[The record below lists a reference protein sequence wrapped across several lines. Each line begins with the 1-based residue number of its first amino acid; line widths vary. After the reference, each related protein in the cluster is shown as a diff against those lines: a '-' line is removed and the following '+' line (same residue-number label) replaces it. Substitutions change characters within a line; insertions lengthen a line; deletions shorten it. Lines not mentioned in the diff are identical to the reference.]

1 MNTWKSIHEVG
12 GSIPT
17 IPLKYLNMT
26 LKTEKNPKKPE
37 KPIRKSTQTDIRKKA
52 FLDALEKSLG
62 VVTIACRQIGLH
74 RSTFYDWMRDDPEF
88 KSLVDD
94 LNEVTLDFAESELH
108 KQIRDGSTAATIFYL
123 KTKGKK
129 RGYIER
135 SDINMTTNAPDFS
148 GLSTDQIIDLLNEK
162 PNE

>member
-1 MNTWKSIHEVG
+1 M
-12 GSIPT
+12 
-17 IPLKYLNMT
+17 
-26 LKTEKNPKKPE
+26 KTEKNQNEPK

-52 FLDALEKSLG
+52 FIDALEKSLG
-62 VVTIACRQIGLH
+62 VVTIACRSIGLH
-74 RSTFYDWMRDDPEF
+74 RSTFYDWMRDDPDF

-148 GLSTDQIIDLLNEK
+148 ALSTDQIIDLLNEK
-162 PNE
+162 PLE

>member
-1 MNTWKSIHEVG
+1 M
-12 GSIPT
+12 
-17 IPLKYLNMT
+17 
-26 LKTEKNPKKPE
+26 KTEKNQNKPE
-37 KPIRKSTQTDIRKKA
+37 KPVRKTTQTDIRKKA

-62 VVTIACRQIGLH
+62 VVTIACRSIGLH

-88 KSLVDD
+88 KSMVDD

-162 PNE
+162 PTE

>member
-1 MNTWKSIHEVG
+1 M
-12 GSIPT
+12 
-17 IPLKYLNMT
+17 
-26 LKTEKNPKKPE
+26 KTDKNQNEPK

-52 FLDALEKSLG
+52 FIDALEKSLG
-62 VVTIACRQIGLH
+62 VVTIACRSIGLH

-148 GLSTDQIIDLLNEK
+148 ALSTDQIIDLLNEK
-162 PNE
+162 TTE

>member
-1 MNTWKSIHEVG
+1 M
-12 GSIPT
+12 
-17 IPLKYLNMT
+17 
-26 LKTEKNPKKPE
+26 KTDKNQNEPK

-52 FLDALEKSLG
+52 FIDALEKSLG
-62 VVTIACRQIGLH
+62 VVTIACRSIGLH
-74 RSTFYDWMRDDPEF
+74 RSTFYDWMRDDPDF

-148 GLSTDQIIDLLNEK
+148 ALSTDQIIDLLNEK
-162 PNE
+162 TTE

>member
-1 MNTWKSIHEVG
+1 M
-12 GSIPT
+12 
-17 IPLKYLNMT
+17 
-26 LKTEKNPKKPE
+26 KTEKNQNKPKKPV
-37 KPIRKSTQTDIRKKA
+37 RKSTQTDIRKKA
-52 FLDALEKSLG
+52 FIDALEKSLG
-62 VVTIACRQIGLH
+62 VVTIACRTIGLH

-148 GLSTDQIIDLLNEK
+148 ALSTDQIIDLLNEK
-162 PNE
+162 TTE